1 MHGTQAHTKVQ
12 LSLLA
17 MMIYEATVSTCFVLF
32 VMYAI
37 VYSVMRLALLCFL
50 KHCMYMY
57 IHFYT
62 TYNHYE

>member
-37 VYSVMRLALLCFL
+37 VYSVCVLLCYVF
-50 KHCMYMY
+50 
-57 IHFYT
+57 
-62 TYNHYE
+62 